1 LKVVVIDD
9 SPEIIEVVSLCFQLR
24 WSGTNVVSA
33 PTGTKGLELI
43 EAESPDVVILDIGLP
58 DMTGFEVLREL
69 RRFSQVPVIMLT
81 VRGEDTDVAKGLEL
95 GADDYITKPF
105 SHIEL
110 VARVQAVL
118 RRVQGLP
125 VTSEERP
132 FVSGKLSVDFA
143 SNEVKVDG
151 EPVKLTATEY
161 KLLYHLIKNEGRL
174 VSHES
179 LLSKIWGETY
189 IDARDLLRVH
199 IQHLRQKLG
208 DSVES
213 PNIIVTEHGMGYKF
227 VRPVAVSP
235 LKTAQ
240 NTHSKGSLGL
250 PTLSPSKPAK

>member
-1 LKVVVIDD
+1 MKVVVVDD

-24 WSGTNVVSA
+24 WSGADIISA
-33 PTGTKGLELI
+33 ASGAEGLELI
-43 EAESPDVVILDIGLP
+43 EAESPDIVILDIGLP
-58 DMTGFEVLREL
+58 DMDGFQVLREL

-118 RRVQGLP
+118 RRVQGPP
-125 VTSEERP
+125 VTSDYRP

-143 SNEVKVDG
+143 SNEVKLSG
-151 EPVKLTATEY
+151 KPVRLTSTES
-161 KLLYHLIKNEGRL
+161 KLLHLLISNEGRL
-174 VSHES
+174 VTHEN
-179 LLSKIWGETY
+179 LLTKVWGERY

-199 IQHLRQKLG
+199 IQHLREKLG
-208 DSVES
+208 DSVEL

-227 VRPVAVSP
+227 VRPA
-235 LKTAQ
+235 
-240 NTHSKGSLGL
+240 NR
-250 PTLSPSKPAK
+250 